1 MTFWL
6 LIFGVVAAAALL
18 CEVAVHMAP
27 ELFAAHSRESA
38 LKEEV
43 SKLHHDLSTAE
54 KKIESMLASSKATDS
69 EIEAARLEI
78 NRLDRD
84 VVQRKRVPPI
94 LIYRIGPPSPTQL
107 RYRAPITKQ
116 LPSDAE
122 PNQALVWRTPCVVET
137 WAHTPRQASQQA
149 SQQFR
154 AELGY
159 SIGAFV
165 RRDEPAA

>member
-6 LIFGVVAAAALL
+6 LIFGVVAGAALL
-18 CEVAVHMAP
+18 CELAVRLAP
-27 ELFAAHSRESA
+27 ELFAANSRESA

-43 SKLHHDLSTAE
+43 SKLRHDLSTAE
-54 KKIESMLASSKATDS
+54 KKIESMLTSTRAADA

-78 NRLDRD
+78 NRLEREL
-84 VVQRKRVPPI
+84 VQRKRVPAI
-94 LIYRIGPPSPTQL
+94 LVHRIGPPSPTQL

-116 LPSDAE
+116 FSGE
-122 PNQALVWRTPCVVET
+122 PEAHQALVWRTPCIVEI
-137 WAHTPRQASQQA
+137 WANTPRQAGQQA
-149 SQQFR
+149 AQQFR

-165 RRDEPAA
+165 RRDEPA

>member
-6 LIFGVVAAAALL
+6 LIFGVVAGAALL
-18 CEVAVHMAP
+18 CELAVHVAP

-43 SKLHHDLSTAE
+43 SKLRHDLATAE
-54 KKIESMLASSKATDS
+54 KKIESMLTSTRAAGA
-69 EIEAARLEI
+69 EIEAARIEI
-78 NRLDRD
+78 NRLEREL
-84 VVQRKRVPPI
+84 VLRKRVPPI

-107 RYRAPITKQ
+107 RYRAPLTKQ
-116 LPSDAE
+116 LPGE
-122 PNQALVWRTPCVVET
+122 PEPHQALVWHTPCIVET
-137 WAHTPRQASQQA
+137 WAHTPRQAGQQA
-149 SQQFR
+149 LQQFR

-165 RRDEPAA
+165 RRDEPA

>member
-6 LIFGVVAAAALL
+6 LIFGIVAAAALL
-18 CEVAVHMAP
+18 CELAVHAAP
-27 ELFAAHSRESA
+27 ELFSTHSREAA

-43 SKLHHDLSTAE
+43 SKLRHDLSTAE
-54 KKIESMLASSKATDS
+54 KKIESMLASSKATDG

-78 NRLDRD
+78 NRLERELA
-84 VVQRKRVPPI
+84 QRKRVTPI
-94 LIYRIGPPSPTQL
+94 LVYRIGPPSPTQL

-116 LPSDAE
+116 FSGE
-122 PNQALVWRTPCVVET
+122 PEPHQALVWRTPCIVET
-137 WAHTPRQASQQA
+137 WAHSPRAASQQA

-159 SIGAFV
+159 SVGAFV
-165 RRDEPAA
+165 RRDEPA